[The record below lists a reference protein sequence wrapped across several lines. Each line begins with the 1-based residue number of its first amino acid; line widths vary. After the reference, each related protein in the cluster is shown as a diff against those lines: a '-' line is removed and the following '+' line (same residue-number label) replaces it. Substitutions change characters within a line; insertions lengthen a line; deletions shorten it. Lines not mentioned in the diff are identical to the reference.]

1 MGSMLSDLKD
11 QSKKILANY
20 LYPKHVYIPLAS
32 GGDEDITTFV
42 KKGDYVCIGTIIG
55 KRKEPNKISI
65 HSSVSGYVV
74 GFVEKYDYHGKKV
87 RCVKIENDGKDTYL
101 EDLPCQKKINQ
112 YTKKEF
118 LETILDTGIVG
129 LGGDAI
135 PTYIKYNTDKK
146 LTTLIVNATECDP
159 YVSSDT
165 VLFMEKCEEILEA
178 IDAIVEINHME
189 EAVIAVSKKN
199 TGLIHKINNYLGTY
213 LNIRMK
219 LVEDHYPIGWERTL
233 VREIC
238 HTNYKEIPMEKGI
251 VVNNVATIFAIYE
264 ALKYH
269 KPLTER
275 IVTFSGE
282 GFQKQYNVKIKIGT
296 LVKDVVEAMQ
306 GYSEENVVLVA
317 GGAMRGK
324 AIASDELVLSPEISC
339 VLALIPTEVK
349 QPLPCISC
357 GKCIMR
363 CPAKLNPILIKDAYQ
378 KKNKKL
384 LEQLE
389 VERCMGCGLCSYIC
403 PTHQNLR
410 EDMIE
415 IKKWWKGGKS

>member
-1 MGSMLSDLKD
+1 
-11 QSKKILANY
+11 
-20 LYPKHVYIPLAS
+20 
-32 GGDEDITTFV
+32 
-42 KKGDYVCIGTIIG
+42 
-55 KRKEPNKISI
+55 
-65 HSSVSGYVV
+65 
-74 GFVEKYDYHGKKV
+74 
-87 RCVKIENDGKDTYL
+87 
-101 EDLPCQKKINQ
+101 
-112 YTKKEF
+112 
-118 LETILDTGIVG
+118 
-129 LGGDAI
+129 
-135 PTYIKYNTDKK
+135 
-146 LTTLIVNATECDP
+146 
-159 YVSSDT
+159 
-165 VLFMEKCEEILEA
+165 
-178 IDAIVEINHME
+178 
-189 EAVIAVSKKN
+189 
-199 TGLIHKINNYLGTY
+199 
-213 LNIRMK
+213 MK

-389 VERCMGCGLCSYIC
+389 VERCMECGLCSYIC
-403 PTHQNLR
+403 PTHQNLC